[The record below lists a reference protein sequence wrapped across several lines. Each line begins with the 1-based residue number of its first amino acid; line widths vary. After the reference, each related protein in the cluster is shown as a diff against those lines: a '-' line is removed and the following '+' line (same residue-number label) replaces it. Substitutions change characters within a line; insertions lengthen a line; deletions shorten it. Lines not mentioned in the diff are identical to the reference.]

1 MVIEYACVVS
11 IPRIAVQLKYE
22 RVSNMAIKSTYM
34 IALLW
39 EMTYL
44 FIDLPISWSK

>member
-1 MVIEYACVVS
+1 MVIGYACVVS
-11 IPRIAVQLKYE
+11 MPRIAVQLNYE
-22 RVSNMAIKSTYM
+22 GVSNLAIESACI

-44 FIDLPISWSK
+44 FTDLPISLV